1 MTSREFAERGGQ
13 QSLWRVV
20 TLLLAFICVWMPFID
35 GAKAAERAQI
45 LATEE
50 AGFGRLVFTF
60 PDRIELPPYKIKY
73 DNGILAIEFE
83 SSVSIA
89 LPDMAATLPAYA
101 TIARQDPDGKGIR
114 IGLRAAFNLNH
125 MEAGEKL
132 FIDLM
137 PADWQGMPP
146 ALPPEVVAQLV
157 ERAKNAAIVAEQNR
171 KAEEAKTLKPVA
183 TVRMGRNPTFIR
195 LQFDWNVDT
204 KATFNL
210 APGEGA
216 LTFDWPVP
224 VDLYELKADLPKQIK
239 SAKNDVSPAGSRVSM
254 ALADGVV
261 PRFYELSPR
270 NFVIDIDVAAEDG
283 LKLALAAEEA
293 TRKAKQAAD
302 AEAAAKATPSD
313 DHPTD
318 GEHGGSAET
327 ATAAGESIVPQVT
340 TAGNTVRISFPFA
353 KDTASAVFRRGDTVW
368 MVFDTDQSISD
379 PPASQAL
386 SSVASSLKV
395 VAAGDTTVVRLDLAA
410 DRLAT
415 LGSEG
420 RAWVLSLGDVLL
432 NATEPVTLD
441 RSRGED
447 GHYIMT
453 ADLERPGEVH
463 MLRDPVVGDTLRV
476 VTVMPPARGLV
487 RELHYVDF
495 DALQSAHGLVI
506 KPLND
511 NLDVAIE
518 DKLAQ
523 ISSKDGLVL
532 SEAEA
537 ARTLDAGVAPDL
549 RESYVDLGLFQEQD
563 LGKLADKRE
572 ELIGKASSAEGRLR
586 DVARIEL
593 ANLLVAN
600 QLSFEALGVLDVA
613 EKELS
618 SEDQRRKLM
627 LSRSI
632 ADTLAGRSADALTI
646 LNSNGFP
653 DQSDALMWRTMA
665 KADGG
670 DFIGARVD
678 AMASEPVIAS
688 YPVWIQQKFQFAAL
702 LAAVE
707 TNDTPMALRL
717 IGEIEFAKLDP
728 EQVSLY
734 ELMQGRIAE
743 LEGHQQEALDS
754 YGQVIATDVRPTRA
768 EAVYRTLLMLEKSG
782 EIDLAKA
789 TDTLATEAMTWRGG
803 RLEADMQK
811 LLGELYFKNKDY
823 RLGFDTVKQASTSF
837 PNSEVVG
844 SLIADAS
851 QTFEELYLNGAADAL
866 DDVSALS
873 LYYDFRE
880 FTPPGARGDEMIR
893 NLVRRL
899 VKTGL
904 LTQAGDLLEYQV
916 DSRLAGV
923 AKAQV
928 AADLAI
934 IRIADRDPESALR
947 VLNRTRMADLSPLLD
962 RQRRVLEARALIDSG
977 RQDLALDLI
986 SKLTGKDADMLRVD
1000 GYWKSKNYAL
1010 ASELLEVLYTP
1021 QPGAPQMTQAE
1032 RLHVIKAAVG
1042 FVLAGDKIG
1051 LSRLRTK
1058 LGDQMA
1064 NSAEWPL
1071 FDFVTR
1077 DISPQSAEF
1086 RQALHEVS
1094 GIDPLDAFLTTYR
1107 AIYADGSIAPDGAK
1121 APNAA

>member
-1 MTSREFAERGGQ
+1 LSP
-13 QSLWRVV
+13 WRVL
-20 TLLLAFICVWMPFID
+20 TLLLALLCGWMLFID
-35 GAKAAERAQI
+35 SSRAADRAQL

-50 AGFGRLVFTF
+50 AGYGRLVFTF

-73 DNGILAIEFE
+73 DNGVLAIEFE
-83 SSVSIA
+83 SPVSIA
-89 LPDMAATLPAYA
+89 LPDMSATMPGYA
-101 TIARQDPDGKGIR
+101 TIARQDPDGKGVR
-114 IGLRAAFNLNH
+114 FGLRAAFSLNH

-132 FIDLM
+132 FVDLM
-137 PADWQGMPP
+137 PANWQGLPP

-157 ERAKNAAIVAEQNR
+157 ERAKNAAIIAEQQR

-195 LQFDWNVDT
+195 MQFDWNVDT
-204 KATFNL
+204 KAKFDL
-210 APGEGA
+210 KPGAGT

-224 VDLYELKADLPKQIK
+224 VDLYEIKADLPKQLK
-239 SAKNDVSPAGSRVSM
+239 SAGNTVDASGSKVTLQ
-254 ALADGVV
+254 LADGVV

-270 NFVIDIDVAAEDG
+270 NFVVDFDIAPQDG
-283 LKLALAAEEA
+283 LKRALAAEEA
-293 TRKAKQAAD
+293 ARKQASEAAD
-302 AEAAAKATPSD
+302 AAAATANHDGQGTPD
-313 DHPTD
+313 AA
-318 GEHGGSAET
+318 HGNEAQGDMA
-327 ATAAGESIVPQVT
+327 ATASITPQVT

-368 MVFDTDQSISD
+368 MVFDTAQSIAE
-379 PPASQAL
+379 PPASAAL

-395 VAAGDTTVVRLDLAA
+395 VAAGDTKVVRLDLAA

-432 NATEPVTLD
+432 NATEPVTLE

-447 GHYIMT
+447 GHYVMT
-453 ADLERPGEVH
+453 ADLQRPGTVH

-506 KPLND
+506 KPLTD
-511 NLDVAIE
+511 SLDVTIE

-532 SEAEA
+532 STAEA
-537 ARTLDAGVAPDL
+537 ARTLDAGNAPDL
-549 RESYVDLGLFQEQD
+549 RESYLDLGLFQEQD
-563 LGKLADKRE
+563 LGKLAEKRE
-572 ELIGKASSAEGRLR
+572 ELIAKASSAEGRLR

-600 QLSFEALGVLDVA
+600 QLSYEALGVMDVA

-618 SEDQRRKLM
+618 SEDQRRKLT
-627 LSRSI
+627 LSRAI
-632 ADTLAGRSADALTI
+632 ADTLAGRSADALAI
-646 LNSNGFP
+646 LNANGFP

-665 KADGG
+665 RADAG
-670 DFIGARVD
+670 DFVGARAD
-678 AMASEPVIAS
+678 ALASEPVVES
-688 YPVWIQQKFQFAAL
+688 YPAWIRQQFQFAAL
-702 LAAVE
+702 RAAVE

-743 LEGHQQEALDS
+743 LEGHAHDALDS
-754 YGQVIATDVRPTRA
+754 YGKVISTDVRPTRA

-782 EIDLAKA
+782 DIDLGKA
-789 TDTLATEAMTWRGG
+789 TETLAAEAMTWRGG

-811 LLGELYFKNKDY
+811 LLAELYFKHKDY
-823 RLGFDTVKQASTSF
+823 RLGFDTVKQASASF
-837 PNSEVVG
+837 PDSGVVG
-844 SLIADAS
+844 DLIAGAA
-851 QTFEELYLNGAADAL
+851 QNFEDLYLNGAADAL

-899 VKTGL
+899 VKAGL

-986 SKLTGKDADMLRVD
+986 SKLSGKDADLLRVD
-1000 GYWKSKNYAL
+1000 GYWKSKNYAM
-1010 ASELLEVLYTP
+1010 AAELLEVLYTP
-1021 QPGAPQMTQAE
+1021 QVGAPQMTKAE
-1032 RLHVIKAAVG
+1032 RMNVIKAAVG

-1064 NSAEWPL
+1064 NSAEWPI

-1077 DISPQSAEF
+1077 DIAPQSAEF

-1107 AIYADGSIAPDGAK
+1107 AIYADGGMAPRGAK

>member
-1 MTSREFAERGGQ
+1 MISREPAERGGV
-13 QSLWRVV
+13 SSPWRAL
-20 TLLLAFICVWMPFID
+20 TLLLAFICGWILFID
-35 GAKAAERAQI
+35 GASAADRAQI

-50 AGFGRLVFTF
+50 AGFGRLVITF

-73 DNGILAIEFE
+73 DNGVLAVEFQ
-83 SSVSIA
+83 SPVSIA
-89 LPDMAATLPAYA
+89 LPDMAATMPGYA

-157 ERAKNAAIVAEQNR
+157 ERAKNAAIIAEQNR

-195 LQFDWNVDT
+195 MEFDWNVDT
-204 KATFNL
+204 KASFAL
-210 APGEGA
+210 SGGEGA

-239 SAKNDVSPAGSRVSM
+239 SATNDVSPAGSRVSM
-254 ALADGVV
+254 KLADGVV

-270 NFVIDIDVAAEDG
+270 NFVVDIDIAAEDG

-293 TRKAKQAAD
+293 AKKAKQAAD
-302 AEAAAKATPSD
+302 AEAAAKAGHD
-313 DHPTD
+313 DKPANVND
-318 GEHGGSAET
+318 GTGGEV
-327 ATAAGESIVPQVT
+327 AAVAGAPIIPQIT
-340 TAGNTVRISFPFA
+340 TAGNTVRIAFPFA

-379 PPASQAL
+379 PPPSQAL

-453 ADLERPGEVH
+453 ADLQRPGKVH

-476 VTVMPPARGLV
+476 VTVLPPARGLV

-506 KPLND
+506 KPLTD
-511 NLDVAIE
+511 SLDVALA
-518 DKLAQ
+518 DKVAQ

-532 SEAEA
+532 SAAEA
-537 ARTLDAGVAPDL
+537 ARTLDTGIAPDL

-563 LGKLADKRE
+563 LGKLAEKRE

-586 DVARIEL
+586 DVARLEL

-600 QLSFEALGVLDVA
+600 QLSYEALGVLDVA

-632 ADTLAGRSADALTI
+632 ADTLAGRYADALTI
-646 LNSNGFP
+646 LNGNGFP

-670 DFIGARVD
+670 DFVGARVD
-678 AMASEPVIAS
+678 AMASEPVVAS

-717 IGEIEFAKLDP
+717 MGEIEFAKLDLD
-728 EQVSLY
+728 QVSLY

-768 EAVYRTLLMLEKSG
+768 EAVYRTLLLLEKSG
-782 EIDLAKA
+782 DIDLAKA

-803 RLEADMQK
+803 RLEADMQR
-811 LLGELYFKNKDY
+811 LLGELYFKHKDY
-823 RLGFDTVKQASTSF
+823 RLGFDTVKQAAASF
-837 PNSEVVG
+837 PNSEAVG

-851 QTFEELYLNGAADAL
+851 QTFEDLYLNGAADGL
-866 DDVSALS
+866 DDVNALS

-899 VKTGL
+899 VKAGL

-947 VLNRTRMADLSPLLD
+947 VLNRTRIADLSPLLD

-986 SKLTGKDADMLRVD
+986 SKLTGKDADLLRVD

-1021 QPGAPQMTQAE
+1021 QAGAPQMTQAE
-1032 RLHVIKAAVG
+1032 RLNVIKAAVG

-1077 DISPQSAEF
+1077 DIAPQSAEF

-1107 AIYADGSIAPDGAK
+1107 AIYADGGIAPNGAK